1 VIPLLDGTGL
11 DRAAAQEAARREL
24 AKKGYQDAQPPW
36 TYRAIN
42 WVFEQ
47 IDKALS
53 KATEVLP
60 GGALGLVIV
69 LLLVAGLIAL
79 IFWRVRPSG
88 VRRSEQALFG
98 TGTTVTAAD
107 HRARA
112 DEAAAQSRWAEA
124 VRERL
129 RAVARELE
137 TRGVLDPRPGRTADE
152 LAREAGAAVAEI
164 GAPLARAVRVF
175 DDVWY
180 GGRTADASSY
190 AVLVEVDRVVREA
203 RLVRA

>member
-11 DRAAAQEAARREL
+11 GRDAARRAAREEL
-24 AKKGYQDAQPPW
+24 AKPAYQDARPPW
-36 TYRAIN
+36 TYRALN

-53 KATEVLP
+53 RATEVLP

-69 LLLVAGLIAL
+69 VLLVAGLIAL
-79 IFWRVRPSG
+79 VVWRVRPSG
-88 VRRSEQALFG
+88 LARSEESLFG
-98 TGTTVTAAD
+98 TGTTVTAAE

-112 DEAAAQSRWAEA
+112 DEAAAQSRWADA

-137 TRGVLDPRPGRTADE
+137 SRGVLDPRPGRTADE
-152 LAREAGAAVAEI
+152 LAREAGATVAAVA
-164 GAPLARAVRVF
+164 APLARAVKVF

-203 RLVRA
+203 RLTRA